1 MKKKT
6 LSLVGASLLISMSL
20 SLTSLAGQ
28 WVQDERGWRYQEY
41 DGTVIQSES
50 GEYESYY
57 IDGNGDGVAELYFFD
72 ENGYMMTNTEVVLPA
87 FFTFPE
93 TVYSV
98 NSDGVSYLD
107 ETPMTITIPQVS
119 ISNEV
124 FKGLIKPEY
133 SNMLMKN
140 LEFMDANYGTK
151 AENRPSYDD
160 ALMLNLPEFYA
171 LLEDDKVVIVGGYC
185 EALFANPTLS
195 VEEINNIL
203 GVKATKSIEPLFG
216 EDRYTWVLQ
225 ENPYVA
231 IELSN
236 FHDIFA
242 SLGESDLLKKRMVNI
257 MCLKE

>member
-6 LSLVGASLLISMSL
+6 LSLIGASLIISMSL

-50 GEYESYY
+50 GKYESYF
-57 IDGNGDGVAELYFFD
+57 IDGNGDGVAELYYFN
-72 ENGYMMTNTEVVLPA
+72 ENGYMMTNTDIVSPA
-87 FFTFPE
+87 FFIFPE
-93 TVYSV
+93 TVYSI
-98 NSDGVSYLD
+98 NSDGVAYHN
-107 ETPMTITIPQVS
+107 EMPVTITIPQVS

-160 ALMLNLPEFYA
+160 GLLLNLPEFYA
-171 LLEDDKVVIVGGYC
+171 FLVDDKVVIVSGNC
-185 EALFANPTLS
+185 EALFANPTLP

-203 GVKATKSIEPLFG
+203 GVKATKSVEPLFG
-216 EDRYTWVLQ
+216 EDCYTWVLQ

-242 SLGESDLLKKRMVNI
+242 SLGESDLLKKRMVTI
-257 MCLKE
+257 ICFKE